1 MRVFFKHTVNK
12 IIIHTSFSRKR
23 RAPSLSIC
31 VQIPKCRKHFRTGLR
46 KAQRTLVTRTAI
58 LSYNAFTAIMSTG
71 KLFFLMMCF
80 LCQLLYYYFF
90 FSQNFIFI
98 FIYFIFYFAFVVLYS
113 TRRGIWLCF
122 PRQMRTPTLM
132 GFWSQLLHR

>member
-1 MRVFFKHTVNK
+1 MRVFFEYTVNK
-12 IIIHTSFSRKR
+12 LIIHTSFSRKR

-31 VQIPKCRKHFRTGLR
+31 VQIPKCQKHFRTGSR

-58 LSYNAFTAIMSTG
+58 SSYNAFTAIMSTG
-71 KLFFLMMCF
+71 KLFLLMMCF
-80 LCQLLYYYFF
+80 LCQLLYYFF